1 MPLRRRRLSRVAH
14 LSVTEAAAVD
24 DGEVSLEA
32 KMVRVCYVLH
42 RICPLGG
49 GSNYIQPKIFF
60 RKVLD

>member
-1 MPLRRRRLSRVAH
+1 VAH